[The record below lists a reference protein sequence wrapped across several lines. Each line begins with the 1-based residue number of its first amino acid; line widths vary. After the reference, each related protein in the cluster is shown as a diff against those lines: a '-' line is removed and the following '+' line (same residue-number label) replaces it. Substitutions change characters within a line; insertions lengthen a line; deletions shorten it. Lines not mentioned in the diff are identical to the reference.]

1 MTFFL
6 DQSQL
11 MLKYCFCQLH
21 LILSFLIFASL
32 TYSCA
37 QKNDALK
44 KNPTKLTTTKNI
56 RFPGTKLFAELP
68 LGYEWNEE
76 KGVFIFGE
84 KENHLRS
91 MYFPVDFLEMKRG
104 WQTELSRNP
113 GFKFRSFT
121 IEGKEVM
128 TMEGYLKREKKQTYM
143 LMMETDYHPMMLM
156 AQMVDTNLISKMD
169 VTGIIQSLR
178 HDDDFELDLFERE
191 DFRFNENISGFQY
204 YFTVGQKRRTDY
216 LRDRIADMDN
226 LGPERISIYTREK
239 NSEEEIK
246 YQMEGVRKNSL
257 KNATDFAEREVEING
272 MKTTVLEVDYNNDG
286 KLSYLLYARIRGP
299 EKDFV
304 FRAKTNR
311 DIEEMKDKFRRTL
324 ESFEVK

>member
-1 MTFFL
+1 MIFIKDLSLQIIRFCFIPPYL
-6 DQSQL
+6 KLSLFVFAL
-11 MLKYCFCQLH
+11 M
-21 LILSFLIFASL
+21 
-32 TYSCA
+32 TYSCSEKTNTPA
-37 QKNDALK
+37 KNL
-44 KNPTKLTTTKNI
+44 TKPNTKNI

-68 LGYEWNEE
+68 PGYEWNEE
-76 KGVFIFGE
+76 EGVFIFGD
-84 KENHLRS
+84 KNNNLRS
-91 MYFPVDFLEMKRG
+91 MYFPVDFPEMKRG
-104 WQTELSRNP
+104 WQTELSRNT
-113 GFKFRSFT
+113 GFKYRSFT

-128 TMEGYLKREKKQTYM
+128 TMEGYQEREKKHAYM

-156 AQMVDTNLISKMD
+156 AQIVDTNLISKMD

-191 DFRFNENISGFQY
+191 DFRFDENISGFQY
-204 YFTVGQKRRTDY
+204 YFTTGQKRRTDY

-239 NSEEEIK
+239 IPEEEVK
-246 YQMEGVRKNSL
+246 EKMEEVRKINME
-257 KNATDFAEREVEING
+257 NAIDFSNREMEING
-272 MKTTVLEVDYNNDG
+272 LKVSTLEVDYDNNG
-286 KLSYLLYARIRGP
+286 NMSFLLYALIRGP